1 MSGSEEI
8 KEINQSG
15 KLIATYIR
23 SHTTDTS
30 GTKSDRI
37 DVDIPKGPSTWVMS
51 LVGAFM
57 PVGYP
62 DSVTEDY
69 TAWVFSIFFF
79 FCVGYAFASTIA
91 GLLAS
96 RAVLQGLGVGDST
109 ASATHA
115 VLLSI
120 LQESA
125 GRISTILFAHRLGS
139 ALEPECKKYRL
150 MADIFNDVAM
160 ILDCISPAFPKI
172 PRVFLLSASSVC
184 KSLCGVAAGSSK
196 ASLSA
201 HFAKMGNL
209 AELNAKDASQETLI
223 SLLGMLVGTFVVSR
237 ISSQVATWIALLS
250 LLSIHLGTNYMAVR
264 SVTMRT
270 LNRQRANLVISS
282 FLSNTGHEKNKT
294 GLPSPREISLQER
307 IFERDGALRNI
318 QGAILAYCKVG
329 TSLQELLSSISTPT
343 AAGNYAQNDPILTS
357 LLSIYKSQG
366 YIMWYSPSRHTF
378 LVILKEGTA
387 PQVQLD
393 AWFHAIFAVTFRE
406 EKKKIRESE
415 SEKMD
420 NQNILNWMKQSLEES
435 EKWRAEMKFYERLER
450 IGWDLNT
457 PAIEVTA
464 GTRLVVGGGEERGE

>member
-1 MSGSEEI
+1 MSRSEEI

-30 GTKSDRI
+30 GTKFDRI

-69 TAWVFSIFFF
+69 TAWDSIQ
-79 FCVGYAFASTIA
+79 AFASTIA

-150 MADIFNDVAM
+150 MADIFNDAAM

-223 SLLGMLVGTFVVSR
+223 SLLGMLVGTFVVSK
-237 ISSQVATWIALLS
+237 ISSQVATWIALLA

-282 FLSNTGHEKNKT
+282 LLSSPEHEKNKIS
-294 GLPSPREISLQER
+294 LPSPRDISLQER
-307 IFERDGALRNI
+307 IFERDGAIRNTH
-318 QGAILAYCKVG
+318 GTILAYCKVG
-329 TSLQELLSSISTPT
+329 VSLQDLLSSIATPT
-343 AAGNYAQNDPILTS
+343 TAGSYAEPESILTS
-357 LLSIYKSQG
+357 LLSIYKTQG
-366 YIMWYSPSRHTF
+366 YLMWYSRSRNTF
-378 LVILKEGTA
+378 LVILKEETA
-387 PQVQLD
+387 P
-393 AWFHAIFAVTFRE
+393 
-406 EKKKIRESE
+406 KISIRCMS
-415 SEKMD
+415 
-420 NQNILNWMKQSLEES
+420 ILSWMRTSLEES
-435 EKWRAEMKFYERLER
+435 ERWRAETSFYAELER
-450 IGWDLNT
+450 RGWDLDT
-457 PAIEVTA
+457 PAIEVRA
-464 GTRLVVGGGEERGE
+464 GTRLAVSGGEQRDE

>member
-1 MSGSEEI
+1 MSRSEEI

-30 GTKSDRI
+30 GTKFDRI

-69 TAWVFSIFFF
+69 TAYQFYDSIQ
-79 FCVGYAFASTIA
+79 AFASTIA

-150 MADIFNDVAM
+150 MADIFNDAAM

-223 SLLGMLVGTFVVSR
+223 SLLGMLVGTFVVSK
-237 ISSQVATWIALLS
+237 ISSQVATWIALLA

-282 FLSNTGHEKNKT
+282 LLSSPEHEKNKIS
-294 GLPSPREISLQER
+294 LPSPRDISLQER
-307 IFERDGALRNI
+307 IFERDGAIRNTH
-318 QGAILAYCKVG
+318 GTILAYCKVG
-329 TSLQELLSSISTPT
+329 VSLQDLLSSIATPT
-343 AAGNYAQNDPILTS
+343 TAGSYAEPESILTS
-357 LLSIYKSQG
+357 LLSIYKTQG
-366 YIMWYSPSRHTF
+366 YLMWYSRSRNTF
-378 LVILKEGTA
+378 LVILKEETA
-387 PQVQLD
+387 PKVQLD
-393 AWFHAIFAVTFRE
+393 AWFHAIFAITSGNQ
-406 EKKKIRESE
+406 KIQKS
-415 SEKMD
+415 KTNHVD
-420 NQNILNWMKQSLEES
+420 NQSILGWMRTSLEEL
-435 EKWRAEMKFYERLER
+435 ERWRAETSFYAELER
-450 IGWDLNT
+450 RGWDLDT
-457 PAIEVTA
+457 PAIEVRA
-464 GTRLVVGGGEERGE
+464 GTRLVVSGGEQRDE

>member
-37 DVDIPKGPSTWVMS
+37 DVHIPKGPSTWVMS

-69 TAWVFSIFFF
+69 TAYQFYDSIQ
-79 FCVGYAFASTIA
+79 AFASTIA

-150 MADIFNDVAM
+150 MADIFNDAAM
-160 ILDCISPAFPKI
+160 ILDCVSPAFPKI

-223 SLLGMLVGTFVVSR
+223 SLLGMLVGTFVVSK
-237 ISSQVATWIALLS
+237 ISSQVATWVALLS

-264 SVTMRT
+264 SVIMRT

-282 FLSNTGHEKNKT
+282 FLSNSEHEENKT
-294 GLPSPREISLQER
+294 VLPSPREISLQER
-307 IFERDGALRNI
+307 IFERDGAIRNI
-318 QGAILAYCKVG
+318 QGTILAYCKVG

-343 AAGNYAQNDPILTS
+343 IAGSYAESDSILTS
-357 LLSIYKSQG
+357 LLSIYKTQG
-366 YIMWYSPSRHTF
+366 YIMWYSHSRNTF
-378 LVILKEGTA
+378 LVVLKEGTA
-387 PQVQLD
+387 PKVQLD
-393 AWFHAIFAVTFRE
+393 AWFHAIFAVTFT
-406 EKKKIRESE
+406 EKKIESE
-415 SEKMD
+415 TKRMD
-420 NQNILNWMKQSLEES
+420 HQNVLSWIRNSLEES
-435 EKWRAEMKFYERLER
+435 EKWRAETKFYEQLER
-450 IGWDLNT
+450 RGWDLNT
-457 PAIEVTA
+457 PAIEVRA
-464 GTRLVVGGGEERGE
+464 GTRLVISGGEGRGE

>member
-15 KLIATYIR
+15 KLIATYIC

-69 TAWVFSIFFF
+69 TAW
-79 FCVGYAFASTIA
+79 AFASTIA

-150 MADIFNDVAM
+150 MADIFNDAAM

-237 ISSQVATWIALLS
+237 ISSQVATWIALLT

-282 FLSNTGHEKNKT
+282 FLSHTGHEKNTT

-307 IFERDGALRNI
+307 IFERDGAIRNI

-378 LVILKEGTA
+378 LVLLKEGTA

-393 AWFHAIFAVTFRE
+393 AWFHAIFAVTFRKVE
-406 EKKKIRESE
+406 KKKKKIRESE
-415 SEKMD
+415 NERMD
-420 NQNILNWMKQSLEES
+420 NQHILNWMRQSLEES
-435 EKWRAEMKFYERLER
+435 EKWRAEMKFYEQLER

-457 PAIEVTA
+457 PAIEVRA
-464 GTRLVVGGGEERGE
+464 GTRLVVGGGEERGV

>member
-1 MSGSEEI
+1 MSKSEEI

-23 SHTTDTS
+23 SHTPGTS
-30 GTKSDRI
+30 GRKFDRI

-69 TAWVFSIFFF
+69 TAW
-79 FCVGYAFASTIA
+79 AFASTIA

-150 MADIFNDVAM
+150 MADIFNDAAM

-172 PRVFLLSASSVC
+172 PRVFLLSTSSVC

-223 SLLGMLVGTFVVSR
+223 SLLGMLVGTFVVSK
-237 ISSQVATWIALLS
+237 ISSQVATWIALLT

-282 FLSNTGHEKNKT
+282 FLYSTNHKKNNTS
-294 GLPSPREISLQER
+294 LPSPREISLQER
-307 IFERDGALRNI
+307 IFERDGAIRNI
-318 QGAILAYCKVG
+318 QGTILAYCNVG
-329 TSLQELLSSISTPT
+329 TSLQDLLSSISTPT
-343 AAGNYAQNDPILTS
+343 ITGSYTEPDSILKS
-357 LLSIYKSQG
+357 LLSIYKAQG
-366 YIMWYSPSRHTF
+366 YIMWYSRSRNTF
-378 LVILKEGTA
+378 LVVLKEGSS
-387 PQVQLD
+387 PKVQLD
-393 AWFHAIFAVTFRE
+393 AWFHAIFAISFRRE
-406 EKKKIRESE
+406 KIRGSGNA
-415 SEKMD
+415 KMD
-420 NQNILNWMKQSLEES
+420 NQNISNWMKESLEES
-435 EKWRAEMKFYERLER
+435 EKWRVESEFYAELEGK
-450 IGWDLNT
+450 GWDLNT
-457 PAIEVTA
+457 PAIEVRA
-464 GTRLVVGGGEERGE
+464 GTRLVVAGGEEERE